1 MNSKYLIALSLMAG
15 SGITLPASA
24 TDQPA
29 AKQSGT
35 EIVIAAPPKGKG
47 QVVFFRKGGFVGAG
61 VGCSLHENG
70 VKLSTLGAGKY
81 FVLIED
87 PGKHAF
93 MTHSEAKDVLSLEV
107 EPDETQY
114 VTCSIKM
121 GMMVGRPDI
130 RPATAEEFRA
140 MKALKLVDST
150 KLGDPSV
157 NAATANP
164 TQAAS
169 TK

>member
-1 MNSKYLIALSLMAG
+1 
-15 SGITLPASA
+15 
-24 TDQPA
+24 
-29 AKQSGT
+29 
-35 EIVIAAPPKGKG
+35 
-47 QVVFFRKGGFVGAG
+47 
-61 VGCSLHENG
+61 
-70 VKLSTLGAGKY
+70 
-81 FVLIED
+81 
-87 PGKHAF
+87 
-93 MTHSEAKDVLSLEV
+93 
-107 EPDETQY
+107 
-114 VTCSIKM
+114 
-121 GMMVGRPDI
+121 MMVGRPDI